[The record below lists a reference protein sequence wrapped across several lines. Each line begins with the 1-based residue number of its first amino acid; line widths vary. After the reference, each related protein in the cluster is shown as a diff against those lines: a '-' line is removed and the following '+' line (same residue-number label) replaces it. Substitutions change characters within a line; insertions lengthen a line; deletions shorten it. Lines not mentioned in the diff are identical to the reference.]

1 MLQELMDVVIIL
13 MEGPNM
19 LIGATNA
26 PLDHCFYMFILCVYK
41 KMFLKIIIIIII
53 IHYIFMLRFILNNF
67 LNKYNLKIF

>member
-26 PLDHCFYMFILCVYK
+26 LLDHFFYMFILGVYK
-41 KMFLKIIIIIII
+41 KMFWKKKINFKKFII
-53 IHYIFMLRFILNNF
+53 LLC
-67 LNKYNLKIF
+67 